1 MENNKHHCENEYLNQ
16 DELCRCDKQ
25 CTNCI
30 LLEEIE

>member
-1 MENNKHHCENEYLNQ
+1 MDFHCENEYLNQ

>member
-1 MENNKHHCENEYLNQ
+1 MDFHCENEYLNK

>member
-1 MENNKHHCENEYLNQ
+1 MEHHCENEYLNQ

-25 CTNCI
+25 CTNCS